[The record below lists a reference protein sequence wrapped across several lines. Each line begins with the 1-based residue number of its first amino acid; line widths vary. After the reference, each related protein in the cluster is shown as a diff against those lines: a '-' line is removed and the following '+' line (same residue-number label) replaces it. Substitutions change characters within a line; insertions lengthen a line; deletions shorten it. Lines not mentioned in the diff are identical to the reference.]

1 MSEEIKFEHKK
12 ITTGQSELRYNIFR
26 DEWVII
32 AKQRGK
38 RPHEL
43 KVDNEK
49 EKYDESTD
57 LFFDPETSG
66 QEKDVL
72 IYTDKR
78 GEWTTR
84 VFPNKF
90 PVVSLNEKFKSISDN
105 FYPALTAFGSHE
117 LVVTR
122 DGRRVFALLDIPELA
137 EVIDAYKERYLSLM
151 KESDIKSVT
160 IFHNQGKTAGASIIH
175 PHSQIIA
182 LPVLAP
188 AVMREVDASEKYYK
202 STKRNLFSLVANY
215 EMKKGER
222 VVYENE
228 EFLAFCPFAYER
240 AFQIRIMPK
249 KPQPY
254 FERITENQ
262 GRLLA
267 EILSVSLRSI
277 YNGLDNPDFNY
288 YIHTAPC
295 DGRDYPHFS
304 FYIDI
309 LPRTSVFAGFEFA
322 TDVEIIPI
330 SPEESAKFLRENI

>member
-1 MSEEIKFEHKK
+1 MSEIKLEHKK
-12 ITTGQSELRYNIFR
+12 IDTGQSELRYNIFR

-32 AKQRGK
+32 AKKRGK
-38 RPHEL
+38 RPDQF
-43 KVDNEK
+43 KNE
-49 EKYDESTD
+49 EKRTEYDEATD
-57 LFFDPETSG
+57 LFLNPEKTG
-66 QEKDVL
+66 QENDIL
-72 IYTDKR
+72 IYTDKK
-78 GEWTTR
+78 GDWTTR

-90 PVVSLNEKFKSISDN
+90 PAVDLNTEFKTISEN

-137 EVIDAYKERYLSLM
+137 EVIDAYKERYLALM
-151 KESDIKSVT
+151 KQPNIKSIT
-160 IFHNQGKTAGASIIH
+160 IFHNQGKTAGASIVH

-182 LPVLAP
+182 LPILAS
-188 AVMREVDASEKYYK
+188 AVMREIDASEKYFK
-202 STKRNLFSLVANY
+202 STKRNLFSLITEY
-215 EMKKGER
+215 EIKKGER

-288 YIHTAPC
+288 YLHTAPC
-295 DGRDYPHFS
+295 DGQVYPHFS

-309 LPRTSVFAGFEFA
+309 FPRTNILAGFEFA
-322 TDVEIIPI
+322 TDIEIVSI